1 MASHL
6 QVKETQPLPYS
17 NYVETLYLLEEY
29 QGKGI
34 GKQLLKEI
42 FHYFHQKIYQT
53 IFVEILAEN
62 KTRYFYEYY
71 GAELIKSLEIT
82 IGGKVLEELV
92 YEWKD
97 IEEAIEKLV

>member
-17 NYVETLYLLEEY
+17 NYVETLYLLEDY
-29 QGKGI
+29 HGKGI
-34 GKQLLKEI
+34 GKQLLKGI

-92 YEWKD
+92 YE
-97 IEEAIEKLV
+97 